1 MNWLDLVLIAV
12 IAVPAWVGMRTGIVG
27 AAIVFVGV
35 VIGWQLAG
43 QLADDAGGLAG
54 ESLSADKWITAL
66 AYVLIVGAAVFV
78 ANFVSKLV
86 KPLVSAATLGL
97 GGLADKLGGLVLGL
111 MVGIAITGVL
121 VAALSRITYSFDLPD
136 EGVAGMLAGSVPR
149 ATETWETVES
159 TLAGSAIVRI
169 YVDAVDALPD
179 GALGFLPRDIEA
191 SLHLLNELSG

>member
-12 IAVPAWVGMRTGIVG
+12 IAVPAWVGVRTGIIG
-27 AAIVFVGV
+27 TAIVFVGV

-97 GGLADKLGGLVLGL
+97 GGLADKLGGLALGL
-111 MVGIAITGVL
+111 IVGIAIAGVL
-121 VAALSRITYSFDLPD
+121 VAALSRITYSFDD
-136 EGVAGMLAGSVPR
+136 GVAGMLAGSVPR

-159 TLAGSAIVRI
+159 TLTGSAIVRI

-179 GALGFLPRDIEA
+179 GALGFLPQDIEA